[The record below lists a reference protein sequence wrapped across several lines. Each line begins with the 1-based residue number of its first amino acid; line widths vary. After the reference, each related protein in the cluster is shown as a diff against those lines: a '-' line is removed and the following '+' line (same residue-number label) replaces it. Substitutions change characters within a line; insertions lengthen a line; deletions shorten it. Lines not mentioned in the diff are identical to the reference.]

1 MGYDPDTSLGGPY
14 NGFPSTRQSLL
25 ISATAPEQGI
35 RREAFGA
42 ITAAYWKPIYK
53 YIRLRWRKSNDESKD
68 LTQHF
73 FAEMLDG
80 TLLSDFDPSRAS
92 FATYLRMCLD
102 GFISNQNR
110 AAGRL
115 KRGGAIDLVSLDF
128 ESAEHELPAQAN
140 GEISMEEYFHRE
152 WQREMFARAV
162 DDLRALARHKGKD
175 VPLRVF
181 EDHDLVEQPPGYAVL
196 ARRYGIPE
204 TAVTNYLAWARR
216 ELRRLLLDR
225 LAEITGSERD
235 FHREARELFGPKR

>member
-25 ISATAPEQGI
+25 VSATGGEQGV

-42 ITAAYWKPIYK
+42 IAAAYWKPVYK

-73 FAEMLDG
+73 FAEMLEG
-80 TLLSDFDPSRAS
+80 SWLADFNPARAS
-92 FATYLRMCLD
+92 FATYLRICLD
-102 GFISNQNR
+102 GFVSNKNR

-115 KRGGAIDLVSLDF
+115 KRGGGIELVSLDF
-128 ESAEHELPAQAN
+128 ETAERELPAEAN
-140 GEISMEEYFHRE
+140 GDISMEQYFHRE
-152 WQREMFARAV
+152 WQREMFALAV
-162 DDLRALARHKGKD
+162 EDLREFAQQKGKD
-175 VPLRVF
+175 VQLHVF
-181 EDHDLVEQPPGYAVL
+181 EDHDLQEEPPAYAEL
-196 ARRYGIPE
+196 ARRYGIQE

-225 LAEITGSERD
+225 LAELTTGDRD

>member
-1 MGYDPDTSLGGPY
+1 MGYDPDTSLGGP
-14 NGFPSTRQSLL
+14 NNRFPSTRQSLL
-25 ISATAPEQGI
+25 VSANAPEQGV

-42 ITAAYWKPIYK
+42 ITAAYWKPVYK
-53 YIRLRWRKSNDESKD
+53 YIRLRWRKSNDEAKD

-73 FAEMLDG
+73 FAEMLEG
-80 TLLSDFDPSRAS
+80 SLLADFDPSRAS
-92 FATYLRMCLD
+92 FATYLRVSLD
-102 GFISNQNR
+102 GFVSNQNR

-115 KRGGAIDLVSLDF
+115 KRGGGLELVSLDF
-128 ESAEHELPAQAN
+128 EGAERELPDRAN

-162 DDLRALARHKGKD
+162 DDLRALTQHKGKD
-175 VPLRVF
+175 VQLRVF
-181 EDHDLVEQPPGYAVL
+181 EDHDLVEDPPNYAEL

-225 LAEITGSERD
+225 LTALTVGQRD
-235 FHREARELFGPKR
+235 FQREARGLFGPKR

>member
-14 NGFPSTRQSLL
+14 NGFPSTRRSLL
-25 ISATAPEQGI
+25 VSATGSEQGI
-35 RREAFGA
+35 RREALGA
-42 ITAAYWKPIYK
+42 IAAAYWKPVYK

-73 FAEMLDG
+73 FTEMLEG
-80 TLLSDFDPSRAS
+80 SWLADFDPARAS

-102 GFISNQNR
+102 GFVSNENR

-115 KRGGAIDLVSLDF
+115 KRGGGIELVSLDF
-128 ESAEHELPAQAN
+128 ETAERELPAQA
-140 GEISMEEYFHRE
+140 GGDISMEEYFHRE
-152 WQREMFARAV
+152 WQREMFALAV
-162 DDLRALARHKGKD
+162 EDLRVLARHKGKD
-175 VPLRVF
+175 VPLHVF
-181 EDHDLVEQPPGYAVL
+181 EDHDLVEQPPGYAEL
-196 ARRYGIPE
+196 ASRYGLPE

-225 LAEITGSERD
+225 LAALTAGERD